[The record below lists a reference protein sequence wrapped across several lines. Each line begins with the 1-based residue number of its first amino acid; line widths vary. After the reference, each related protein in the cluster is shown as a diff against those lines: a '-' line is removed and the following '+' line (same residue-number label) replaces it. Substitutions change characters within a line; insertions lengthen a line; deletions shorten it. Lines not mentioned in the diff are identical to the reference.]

1 MKKTLKNTTAALTA
15 AAVIF
20 SIPACA
26 KFVPDDSGIEPPS
39 ASSVGV
45 PENPASV
52 PEGSSGTDEIE
63 KVPIKVVHDTFND
76 EIEKLKTAKVGRISF
91 ENLKSFSFPDV
102 TELTEYEIFKKDRT
116 NSGLTP
122 EQFFD
127 KFVAYCEFF
136 APGKFTR
143 DEIAEKAGLMGNFEQ
158 RQQTEEEEQEQIE
171 RGWYTWGCMT
181 YNEFLENN
189 TDGDLEI
196 HYMALETSDF
206 YFAYFG
212 RFVPYIYNS
221 DSAKTYLHNDEPRSP
236 LFSSHFDGGI
246 VYYTED
252 MNCTDAYHLVDGD
265 ISIADAAKK
274 VNDYLAEVQALF
286 DDGGHEFTAATVRVQ
301 DIGDGNYNYI
311 FSVTPDVD
319 GIKYAFYDMRS
330 DSSSYTYN
338 DGGFSPAQGS
348 AEMFKSDD
356 IYSIMFDTFW
366 DEKTPVETYDSIV
379 PVDVAA
385 EMAAKILA
393 SNMSF
398 KAKSVSLV
406 YEANSTTNE
415 LFPCWRF
422 LLQNVANPEKYYQVY
437 VNALTGNTWVKVIQE
452 IYSGHEFD

>member
-1 MKKTLKNTTAALTA
+1 MKKILKNTTAVLAA
-15 AAVIF
+15 AAVVF
-20 SIPACA
+20 SVPACA
-26 KFVPDDSGIEPPS
+26 KFVPDDSDIQTSS
-39 ASSVGV
+39 ADSGGA
-45 PENPASV
+45 PENPAGAHEASL
-52 PEGSSGTDEIE
+52 GANEIE
-63 KVPIKVVHDTFND
+63 KVPIKVVHNTFDD
-76 EIEKLKTAKVGRISF
+76 EIKKLKAAKVGGISF
-91 ENLKSFSFPDV
+91 ENLKSYSFPDV
-102 TELTEYEIFKKDRT
+102 TELTKYKIFIKDFP
-116 NSGLTP
+116 NPDITP

-127 KFVAYCEFF
+127 KFVTYCDFF

-143 DEIAEKAGLMGNFEQ
+143 EEIAEKAGLMGNFEQ
-158 RQQTEEEEQEQIE
+158 RQLTEEEEQEQIE

-206 YFAYFG
+206 YFSYFG
-212 RFVPYIYNS
+212 DFVPGIFFNN
-221 DSAKTYLHNDEPRSP
+221 SAKTYRHIDDPRSP
-236 LFSSHFDGGI
+236 FFSYFNGESVF
-246 VYYTED
+246 YTED

-265 ISIADAAKK
+265 VSIADAAKT
-274 VNDYLAEVQALF
+274 VNDYLAEVQNLI
-286 DDGGHEFTAATVRVQ
+286 DDGGHKLTAAAVRVE
-301 DIGDGNYNYI
+301 DIGNGNYNYY

-319 GIKYAFYDMRS
+319 GIKFSFYDTRCKDIFATYG
-330 DSSSYTYN
+330 DSGFALA
-338 DGGFSPAQGS
+338 GGK

-356 IYSIMFDTFW
+356 IYSMYFEALW
-366 DEKTPVETYDSIV
+366 DEETPVETYYSIV
-379 PVDVAA
+379 PVDTAA

-398 KAKSVSLV
+398 NAESVTLI
-406 YEANSTTNE
+406 YEADSTTNE